1 MDVMSNNSSLSCWSS
16 VAYPDPVP
24 TFKWTDNNA
33 MSRTQ
38 SIVEYFHMQVTLSPS
53 ICFRAQG
60 VRGQEF

>member
-38 SIVEYFHMQVTLSPS
+38 SIAEYFHKPRFLMSHS
-53 ICFRAQG
+53 SYFKS
-60 VRGQEF
+60 